1 MDGRAAIFLT
11 YVLHALWVLVCL
23 RIERYQRR
31 RPLPPQIAPAHT
43 RRQVGCF
50 RSYHDEQDPF
60 QVAYLC
66 LSLAFRAAVLW
77 PPVFAWIERLTTSP
91 FLAAAI
97 GWLVLYLP
105 CRLLESLFEA
115 YLTFVVDRRY
125 ELLSTTSATW
135 LSAQARE
142 MLEDLL
148 TIGVRL
154 YVFVMA
160 MRLLESQVMGGD
172 PADRLALLTVAAGAA
187 ALLSLASLAFFLR
200 TYHFE
205 PLPPSRLRDRATR
218 MLATCRKHVD
228 GPYIYDASRYSR
240 DSNAFA
246 LDLPLVRRICLADNL
261 VRESSEREVL
271 ATLAH
276 EMGHINYRRH
286 TLLWA
291 LALLPLDLLWIVPI
305 CMLLR
310 DPILFGC
317 LLDWFRQPFG
327 LAAPNLCLVRVIYLF
342 VNGLATLPSRLV
354 LHCRQQA
361 RRASLRCG
369 DAPVG
374 PGAGVCGR
382 SAQRLCER
390 PLRHEPLPILVFLE
404 HDHPS
409 PAQRVSALSRQMAQD
424 EEGDQA
430 LHNNRAAQPP
440 KQERGRRIN
449 ARPRVRQAS
458 RPRHA
463 APYAARASPR
473 ASLVVCAWARVHV
486 KEQPR
491 HAERNTSQVVGR
503 IHEGDPGG
511 GAFLAELGVFQPRW
525 SRPTP

>member
-1 MDGRAAIFLT
+1 MDARAAIFLT

-135 LSAQARE
+135 LNAQARE

-310 DPILFGC
+310 GPILFGC
-317 LLDWFRQPFG
+317 LLDWFRKPFG

-390 PLRHEPLPILVFLE
+390 PLRHEPLPHPGVLGARPPKPGTARE
-404 HDHPS
+404 RPQPADGTRRGGRPS
-409 PAQRVSALSRQMAQD
+409 PPQQQGCAAT
-424 EEGDQA
+424 QA
-430 LHNNRAAQPP
+430 GTRKAHQ
-440 KQERGRRIN
+440 
-449 ARPRVRQAS
+449 
-458 RPRHA
+458 
-463 APYAARASPR
+463 
-473 ASLVVCAWARVHV
+473 
-486 KEQPR
+486 
-491 HAERNTSQVVGR
+491 
-503 IHEGDPGG
+503 
-511 GAFLAELGVFQPRW
+511 
-525 SRPTP
+525 RPTPSASSESTASRSALCSTSIASRVPRRMRMGSRARQGAASTRRAKHFAGCRSHP